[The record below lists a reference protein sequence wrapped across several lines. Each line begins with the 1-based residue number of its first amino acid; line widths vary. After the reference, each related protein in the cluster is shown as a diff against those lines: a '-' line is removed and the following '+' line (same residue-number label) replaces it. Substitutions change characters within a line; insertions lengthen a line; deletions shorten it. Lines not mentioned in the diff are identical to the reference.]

1 MTEATAGQLMMVSD
15 QFSLEKT
22 QPVFKCTMNMNAEN
36 NSGNSSFDSQITTRY
51 TVLYHQYI
59 KKHRFFQ

>member
-22 QPVFKCTMNMNAEN
+22 QPVFICTMNMNAEN
-36 NSGNSSFDSQITTRY
+36 NSGNTSYKYKKSFDSQITTR
-51 TVLYHQYI
+51 
-59 KKHRFFQ
+59 

>member
-22 QPVFKCTMNMNAEN
+22 QPVFICTMNMNAEN
-36 NSGNSSFDSQITTRY
+36 NSGNTSFDSQITTRRIEINVFISC
-51 TVLYHQYI
+51 T
-59 KKHRFFQ
+59 

>member
-22 QPVFKCTMNMNAEN
+22 QPVFIYTMNMNAEN
-36 NSGNSSFDSQITTRY
+36 DSGYTSFDSHITNRC
-51 TVLYHQYI
+51 I
-59 KKHRFFQ
+59 

>member
-22 QPVFKCTMNMNAEN
+22 QPVFICTMNMNAEN
-36 NSGNSSFDSQITTRY
+36 NSGNTSFDSQITTCR
-51 TVLYHQYI
+51 T
-59 KKHRFFQ
+59 